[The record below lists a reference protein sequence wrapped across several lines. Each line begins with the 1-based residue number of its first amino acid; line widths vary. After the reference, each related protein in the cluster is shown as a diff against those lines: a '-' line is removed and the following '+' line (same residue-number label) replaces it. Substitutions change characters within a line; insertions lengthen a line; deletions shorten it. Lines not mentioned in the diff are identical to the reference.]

1 MKIKRSLLPSLKKYL
16 NKKILLISGPRQGGK
31 TTLARMISQDHD
43 YINYDNVKDRL
54 ILNVQSWDRSKQYII
69 FDELHKKDKWKSWL
83 KGVFDS
89 EGIPPGIVVTG
100 SARMDIY
107 KKVGDSMAGRFFS
120 FHLFPL
126 DLKELYDKKVKNN
139 TEQTM
144 DKLLQYSGFP
154 EPYIEAKKTF
164 YRLWEKTHIDTII
177 RNDLIELESPKHI
190 KKIETL
196 IELLKESIGNPLS
209 SAGLANQL
217 ECSPKTV
224 DNWLRWLEELYI
236 IFRVTPYSQSIPKSL
251 KKMSKY
257 YFYNW
262 ALAKHKGALLE
273 NFVACSLLKENYFRQ
288 DTTGETRGLNYLRT
302 KDKQEIDFVLT
313 KNGKPVSLLESKWSD
328 NNLHP
333 PLKTLSRNLKNIP
346 KIQLVKELDREKTFK
361 GGFEIRRASKWLAK
375 MPYL

>member
-1 MKIKRSLLPSLKKYL
+1 MEIRRSLLPTLKKYL
-16 NKKILLISGPRQGGK
+16 NKKILLISGPRQCGK
-31 TTLARMISQDHD
+31 TTLSKMISKDHD
-43 YINYDNVKDRL
+43 YISYDNVKDRL
-54 ILNVQSWDRSKQYII
+54 ILKEQSWDRSKRYIV

-83 KGVFDS
+83 KGIFDS

-126 DLKELYDKKVKNN
+126 DLKELKKPQKN

-144 DKLLQYSGFP
+144 DRLLKYSGFP
-154 EPYIEAKKTF
+154 EPYLEANKTF
-164 YRLWEKTHIDTII
+164 YKLWEKTHIDTII

-224 DNWLRWLEELYI
+224 GNWLKWLEELCI
-236 IFRVTPYSQSIPKSL
+236 IFRVTPYSRNIPKSL

-288 DTTGETRGLNYLRT
+288 DTMGEVRGLNYLRT

-313 KNGKPVSLLESKWSD
+313 KDKRPVSLLESKWSD
-328 NNLHP
+328 DNLHK
-333 PLKTLSRNLKNIP
+333 PLETISKNLKDIP
-346 KIQLVKELDREKTFK
+346 KIQLVKELNREKTFK
-361 GGFEIRRASKWLAK
+361 GGFEIRKASKWLAK
-375 MPYL
+375 MPY